1 MSSFKAAI
9 GSVSL
14 DIARERGF
22 TGLHQE
28 ELGIQILTIAVLS
41 ILLTAPTG
49 AVGIAISGPR
59 LLRSAVETQEIG
71 SKREV
76 EPILEG
82 QGAGFEEINTNV

>member
-1 MSSFKAAI
+1 M
-9 GSVSL
+9 
-14 DIARERGF
+14 
-22 TGLHQE
+22 
-28 ELGIQILTIAVLS
+28 LS

-59 LLRSAVETQEIG
+59 LLRSAVEQETQEIG

>member
-28 ELGIQILTIAVLS
+28 ELGIQVHFQYWVTIANLNEVVS
-41 ILLTAPTG
+41 I
-49 AVGIAISGPR
+49 IA
-59 LLRSAVETQEIG
+59 
-71 SKREV
+71 
-76 EPILEG
+76 
-82 QGAGFEEINTNV
+82 

>member
-1 MSSFKAAI
+1 M
-9 GSVSL
+9 
-14 DIARERGF
+14 
-22 TGLHQE
+22 
-28 ELGIQILTIAVLS
+28 LS

-59 LLRSAVETQEIG
+59 LLRSVVETQEIG

-82 QGAGFEEINTNV
+82 QGAGFEELNTNV